1 MREDPAAA
9 PSQPVALPSDKPIIR
24 NACVVMSYVILRE
37 LYVWRPA
44 RARPTLASI
53 NQSYS
58 LSKRGKPMRIHRLI
72 MVGALLG
79 ALVTPGTASAWLVC
93 DPCCK
98 GTQSEQEETIT
109 GYRAATFYA
118 NAGIHYFQGLLALEH
133 SDYTNAN
140 TNFEQFYVAAN
151 ELRIVLDGAD
161 STLTQSIEEVIEYGE
176 AMSILQGRELPD
188 IETITELGKKWAQLQ
203 TIANDAVLRS
213 CQSR

>member
-1 MREDPAAA
+1 MGIVETKTG
-9 PSQPVALPSDKPIIR
+9 SSNSGETKTGSSNSGEHQPVLQLEQARKTDENPQADNGRGTTWGSSDAR
-24 NACVVMSYVILRE
+24 NSICV
-37 LYVWRPA
+37 
-44 RARPTLASI
+44 
-53 NQSYS
+53 
-58 LSKRGKPMRIHRLI
+58 
-72 MVGALLG
+72 
-79 ALVTPGTASAWLVC
+79 LVC